1 MKLGRFILWRAAA
14 ISAVANIDSG
24 GGSAAVGGMTHH
36 ASLGSFFATGNDS
49 LAVDGNKCGL
59 LAQKLH

>member
-1 MKLGRFILWRAAA
+1 MECLPVDFF
-14 ISAVANIDSG
+14 AVAVPALADIDSG

-49 LAVDGNKCGL
+49 LAVDGNKSEL
-59 LAQKLH
+59 QAQKYP